1 MSHTSQP
8 SPSRVRPTLNVTTT
22 PPHDDGPDL
31 MITATVP
38 GRDGDVR
45 ASLSQWAGES
55 TVYVEA
61 EIEGHPLGV
70 IAPALDDLGV
80 LEGFAHALVA
90 VAQEA
95 RRRGILPETDSRV
108 APHSA

>member
-8 SPSRVRPTLNVTTT
+8 SPSRVRPTLTVTTT

-38 GRDGDVR
+38 VRDGDVG

-55 TVYVEA
+55 KVYA
-61 EIEGHPLGV
+61 AIEGHPLEGT
-70 IAPALDDLGV
+70 APAIDDLDA
-80 LEGFAHALVA
+80 LEGVGHALIA

-95 RRRGILPETDSRV
+95 RRRGILPETDLRV

>member
-8 SPSRVRPTLNVTTT
+8 RPSRVRPTLTVTTT
-22 PPHDDGPDL
+22 PPYDDGPDL
-31 MITATVP
+31 MITAAVP

-45 ASLSQWAGES
+45 AVLSQWAGES
-55 TVYVEA
+55 TVYA
-61 EIEGHPLGV
+61 AIEGHPLEGT
-70 IAPALDDLGV
+70 APAIDDLDA
-80 LEGFAHALVA
+80 LEGVGHALVA

-95 RRRGILPETDSRV
+95 RRRRILPETDLRI